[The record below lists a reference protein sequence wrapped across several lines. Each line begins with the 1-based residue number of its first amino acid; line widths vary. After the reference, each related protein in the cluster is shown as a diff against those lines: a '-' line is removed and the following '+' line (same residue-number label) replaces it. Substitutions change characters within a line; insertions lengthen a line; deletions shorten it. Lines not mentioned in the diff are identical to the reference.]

1 MSDFLDTALPTVSRG
16 WASLCEIPKRCL
28 DVFIH
33 ELYSNMHANVTSMPR
48 FTMVFRGTHILV
60 TPEFIFEVLNV
71 LRVVCLDYPSHTHL
85 RSISRDE
92 MTSLFCVKAMVWG
105 ETLNFSTTVFAKG
118 PRILNMV
125 MIFVLTPQSH
135 YNTITEPRAHFLL
148 FFLENLSIHFH
159 SHMIESTIDIYQ
171 DTATRDKLIF
181 PSAITHILSHVH
193 VTIPPPTPFYS
204 MGAIS
209 KESIWRSDA

>member
-1 MSDFLDTALPTVSRG
+1 MSDFLDTALPTVSQG

-28 DVFIH
+28 DVFIQ
-33 ELYSNMHANVTSMPR
+33 EFYSNMHANVTSMPR

-92 MTSLFCVKAMVWG
+92 MTSLFCEKAMLWVSS
-105 ETLNFSTTVFAKG
+105 LNLSTTEFAKG

-125 MIFVLTPQSH
+125 MTFILTP
-135 YNTITEPRAHFLL
+135 
-148 FFLENLSIHFH
+148 
-159 SHMIESTIDIYQ
+159 
-171 DTATRDKLIF
+171 
-181 PSAITHILSHVH
+181 
-193 VTIPPPTPFYS
+193 
-204 MGAIS
+204 
-209 KESIWRSDA
+209 